1 MSELILWKDEEISK
15 LRRDIDRLFDRCW
28 SEFGVCRFLGEV
40 SEDFPIKLNETED
53 ALIFRAELKG
63 VNPENLDVSITNDA
77 FLTIKGEKIVVTAEE
92 GGYYHRVKRR
102 FRSFTRTFRLPCRVR
117 VGEIKAIYKQGIL
130 DIVMPKWKPERRRG
144 IKVEIMIS

>member
-1 MSELILWKDEEISK
+1 MSELILWKDEEMNK

-40 SEDFPIKLNETED
+40 SEGFSMQLTETEES
-53 ALIFRAELKG
+53 LIFRAEFKG
-63 VNPENLDVSITNDA
+63 VNPENRDVSITNDV
-77 FLTIKGEKIVVTAEE
+77 FLTIKGEKSVATSEE

-117 VGEIKAIYKQGIL
+117 VGEIKAIYKNGRL
-130 DIVMPKWKPERRRG
+130 KVVMPKWKPQRARC
-144 IKVEIMIS
+144 IKVEIKT

>member
-1 MSELILWKDEEISK
+1 MSELILWKDEEMSK

-40 SEDFPIKLNETED
+40 SEGFSMQLTE
-53 ALIFRAELKG
+53 AEESLIFRADLKG

-77 FLTIKGEKIVVTAEE
+77 FLTIKGERSVATAEE

-102 FRSFTRTFRLPCRVR
+102 FRSFSRTFRLPCRVR
-117 VGEIKAIYKQGIL
+117 VGEIKATYKKGIL
-130 DIVMPKWKPERRRG
+130 KVVMPKWKPQKPRC
-144 IKVEIMIS
+144 IKVEIEGS

>member
-1 MSELILWKDEEISK
+1 MSELILWKDEEMNK

-40 SEDFPIKLNETED
+40 SEGFSTQLTETEES
-53 ALIFRAELKG
+53 LIFRAELKG

-77 FLTIKGEKIVVTAEE
+77 FLTIKGEKIVVSAEE

-102 FRSFTRTFRLPCRVR
+102 FRSFSRTFRLPCRVR

-130 DIVMPKWKPERRRG
+130 DIVMPKWKPQRRRA
-144 IKVEIMIS
+144 IKVKVIIS